1 MKRKIGLVAAA
12 LVLLAGLAMLL
23 GRGWIAQRAFNS
35 ALDRGAGVDQ
45 AAKLGD
51 GLHVYVCGS
60 GSPMPDA
67 DRAGPCLA
75 VLAGGQAFIFDA
87 GSGSI
92 RKLGRMGFPM
102 GKLQALFLTHLH
114 SDHIDGLGEALLQG
128 WIAGG
133 RSAPLP
139 VHGPEG
145 TDKVVAGFNAAYA
158 IDSTYRVAHH
168 GEKVANPAG
177 FGGTAQVI
185 DPAAQGGMVYS
196 GSGVTIRV
204 FAVDHNPIKPAFGY
218 RIDYKGRSV
227 TISGDTNYSPN
238 LVAAARGSD
247 VLFHEA
253 LNKQMIA
260 ALGAKLAE
268 RGQANNAQ
276 IMTDIQNYHASPED
290 AARAASQAGVSA
302 LVLYHLVPPLPS
314 KLIEPMFLGKA
325 PEVFSG
331 TLKISH
337 DGMIVSLP
345 SGGKDIKFSK
355 AW

>member
-45 AAKLGD
+45 SARLGD

-75 VLAGGQAFIFDA
+75 VLAGGQAFIFDS

-133 RSAPLP
+133 RGAPLP

-158 IDSTYRVAHH
+158 IDSAYRVAHH

-177 FGGTAQVI
+177 FGGSAQVI

-227 TISGDTNYSPN
+227 TISGDTNYSSN
-238 LVAAARGSD
+238 LVAAAKGSD

-290 AARAASQAGVSA
+290 AARAAKEAGVSA